1 VASSATAFAP
11 FSQNSARLLSAGS
24 GQAHPGQ
31 SNPCV
36 WLTLARVRA
45 VRRTPICSLD
55 IFRDLMTAGM
65 PAATVL
71 REAIAM
77 SSSVKSLPGASLAM
91 RVILHGAQA
100 SMGKPSRG
108 DNRSLAILGG

>member
-1 VASSATAFAP
+1 
-11 FSQNSARLLSAGS
+11 
-24 GQAHPGQ
+24 
-31 SNPCV
+31 
-36 WLTLARVRA
+36 
-45 VRRTPICSLD
+45 
-55 IFRDLMTAGM
+55 MTAGM